1 MMETVVEEKLDRFA
15 NDYYKFL
22 ALRYDL
28 IPDLRVKVVHCRNHN
43 WGTNIP
49 SRLREATE
57 NNTQFQHCVLT
68 FAKSNGKKPSRKE
81 KKLGLS
87 AAGFTTEQVEL
98 FSQYDALVAVN
109 FDQPIRTPSG
119 EAYLWNLLIGHH
131 LIHVVELLTNLK
143 LITEPA
149 TEHNYE
155 AKDAVEHL
163 NRFVAWITLGAF
175 IDRYVPTKD

>member
-1 MMETVVEEKLDRFA
+1 MSTIVEGKFDKFA
-15 NDYYKFL
+15 ADFFCYL
-22 ALRYDL
+22 ALRYN
-28 IPDLRVKVVHCRNHN
+28 LRNDFKVKVVHSDDHS
-43 WGTNIP
+43 WKMTVP
-49 SRLREATE
+49 AKLRETTE

-87 AAGFTTEQVEL
+87 DAGFTTEQVEL
-98 FSQYDALVAVN
+98 FSQYDALIAVN

-119 EAYLWNLLIGHH
+119 EAYLWNLLISHH

-155 AKDAVEHL
+155 ARDAVEHL
-163 NRFVAWITLGAF
+163 NRFVAWITLDDF